1 MTNWLKMIKRKAFSH
16 ILCVSLLLVLSAQ
29 THAQFLGFRMSTGAK
44 VIEFPFER
52 YNNLIIIPVT
62 INGRITV
69 KFILDSGV
77 QNCILTE
84 PLVASLLNLTY
95 DRTITFTA
103 PGQADSIL
111 AHVAKNV
118 QLKLPGIEGQGISM
132 LVLDQDYLNL
142 SNQLGTEVF
151 GIIGYELFSR
161 FIIEVNYDK
170 KVVKFY
176 EPNFFNP
183 KKYYEKVPLIV
194 RGTKP
199 YMAAEIT
206 QKNGTKMNVALMVDS
221 GASHAILLDQST
233 SQLIHI
239 PEKKLE
245 ASLGKGL
252 GGDIEGVVARV
263 DKVKIGKYSFDDVIA
278 SYPNEGSYG
287 LVPEEAERRNG
298 TVGGEILSRFNHIYD
313 YFSQTLYLSKSVE
326 YQKKFEY
333 DMSGLEVVAHGT
345 ELNRIR
351 VVNVREDSPAKKAGV
366 MEGDIIKTVNG
377 LTISN
382 TSLNFLTTLMRLK
395 KGKKVT
401 LRLLRNAEEV
411 KVTFRLERM
420 I

>member
-1 MTNWLKMIKRKAFSH
+1 
-16 ILCVSLLLVLSAQ
+16 
-29 THAQFLGFRMSTGAK
+29 MSTGAK

-239 PEKKLE
+239 PEKNLE

-345 ELNRIR
+345 EHNRIR
-351 VVNVREDSPAKKAGV
+351 VVNVRED
-366 MEGDIIKTVNG
+366 
-377 LTISN
+377 
-382 TSLNFLTTLMRLK
+382 
-395 KGKKVT
+395 
-401 LRLLRNAEEV
+401 
-411 KVTFRLERM
+411 
-420 I
+420 

>member
-1 MTNWLKMIKRKAFSH
+1 MIERKAFSR
-16 ILCVSLLLVLSAQ
+16 ILCVCLLLLLSSQAR
-29 THAQFLGFRMSTGAK
+29 AQFLGFRMSTGAK

-233 SQLIHI
+233 SSLIHL
-239 PEKKLE
+239 PEKNLE

-263 DKVKIGKYSFDDVIA
+263 DKVKIGKYSFDQVIA

-351 VVNVREDSPAKKAGV
+351 VVNVRENSPAKRAGV

-377 LTISN
+377 LTITN

>member
-1 MTNWLKMIKRKAFSH
+1 
-16 ILCVSLLLVLSAQ
+16 
-29 THAQFLGFRMSTGAK
+29 MSTGAK

-52 YNNLIIIPVT
+52 YNNLVIIPVT
-62 INGRITV
+62 LNGKVTV
-69 KFILDSGV
+69 RFILDSGV

-95 DRTITFTA
+95 DRSISFSA
-103 PGQADSIL
+103 PGQQDSIL

-118 QLKLPGIEGQGISM
+118 NLRLPGIEGQGISM

-161 FIIEVNYDK
+161 FVVEINYDK
-170 KVVKFY
+170 KLVKFY

-183 KKYYEKVPLIV
+183 KRYYEKIPLIV

-221 GASHAILLDQST
+221 GASHAILLDQT
-233 SQLIHI
+233 TNENIFL
-239 PEKKLE
+239 PEKNLV

-252 GGDIEGVVARV
+252 GGDIEGAVARV
-263 DKVKIGKYSFDDVIA
+263 SRVKVGKFSFDEVIA
-278 SYPNEGSYG
+278 SFPDEGSYG
-287 LVPEEAERRNG
+287 LIPQEAERRNG
-298 TVGGEILSRFNHIYD
+298 TIGGEILSRFNLIFD
-313 YFSQTLYLSKSVE
+313 YFSQTLYLTKSVE

-351 VVNVREDSPAKKAGV
+351 VVNVRENSPAKKAGI

-377 LTISN
+377 LTITN
-382 TSLNFLTTLMRLK
+382 TSLNFITTLMRLK

-401 LRLLRNAEEV
+401 LRLLRNGEEV
-411 KVTFRLERM
+411 KATFRLERM

>member
-1 MTNWLKMIKRKAFSH
+1 
-16 ILCVSLLLVLSAQ
+16 
-29 THAQFLGFRMSTGAK
+29 MSTGAK

-52 YNNLIIIPVT
+52 YNNLVIIPVT
-62 INGRITV
+62 LNGKITV
-69 KFILDSGV
+69 RFILDSGV

-84 PLVASLLNLTY
+84 PLVANLLNLTY
-95 DRTITFTA
+95 DRSISFSA
-103 PGQADSIL
+103 PGQQDSIV

-118 QLKLPGIEGQGISM
+118 NLRLPGIEGQGISM

-161 FIIEVNYDK
+161 FVIEINYDK

-176 EPNFFNP
+176 EPSFFNP
-183 KKYYEKVPLIV
+183 KSYYEKIPLII

-221 GASHAILLDQST
+221 GASHAILLDQT
-233 SQLIHI
+233 TNENIFL
-239 PEKKLE
+239 PEKNLV

-252 GGDIEGVVARV
+252 GGDIEGAVARV
-263 DKVKIGKYSFDDVIA
+263 SRVKVGKFSFDEVIA
-278 SYPNEGSYG
+278 SFPDEGSYG
-287 LVPEEAERRNG
+287 LIPQEAERRNG
-298 TVGGEILSRFNHIYD
+298 TIGGEILSRFNLIFD
-313 YFSQTLYLSKSVE
+313 YFSQTLYLTKSVE

-351 VVNVREDSPAKKAGV
+351 VVNVRDNSPAKRAGI

-377 LTISN
+377 LTITN
-382 TSLNFLTTLMRLK
+382 TSLNFITTLMRLK

-401 LRLLRNAEEV
+401 LRLLRNGEEV
-411 KVTFRLERM
+411 KATFKLERM

>member
-1 MTNWLKMIKRKAFSH
+1 
-16 ILCVSLLLVLSAQ
+16 
-29 THAQFLGFRMSTGAK
+29 MSTGAK

-62 INGRITV
+62 INGRVTV

-103 PGQADSIL
+103 PGQQDSIL

-176 EPNFFNP
+176 EPDFFNP

-239 PEKKLE
+239 PEKRLE

-252 GGDIEGVVARV
+252 GGDIEGVVGRV
-263 DKVKIGKYSFDDVIA
+263 DKVKIGKYSFDEVIA
-278 SYPNEGSYG
+278 SFPNEGSYG

-298 TVGGEILSRFNHIYD
+298 TIGGEILSRFNHIYD

-351 VVNVREDSPAKKAGV
+351 VVNVRENSPAKKAGV

-377 LTISN
+377 LTITN

-401 LRLLRNAEEV
+401 LKLLRNAEEV

>member
-1 MTNWLKMIKRKAFSH
+1 
-16 ILCVSLLLVLSAQ
+16 
-29 THAQFLGFRMSTGAK
+29 MSTGAK

-52 YNNLIIIPVT
+52 YNNLVIIPVT
-62 INGRITV
+62 LNGKVTV
-69 KFILDSGV
+69 RFILDSGV

-95 DRTITFTA
+95 DRSISFSA
-103 PGQADSIL
+103 PGQQDSIL

-118 QLKLPGIEGQGISM
+118 NLRLPGIEGQGISM

-161 FIIEVNYDK
+161 FVIEINYDK
-170 KVVKFY
+170 KLVKFY

-183 KKYYEKVPLIV
+183 KRYYEKIPLIV

-221 GASHAILLDQST
+221 GASHAILLDQT
-233 SQLIHI
+233 TNENIFL
-239 PEKKLE
+239 PEKNLE

-252 GGDIEGVVARV
+252 GGDIEGAVARV
-263 DKVKIGKYSFDDVIA
+263 SRVKVGKFSFDEVIA
-278 SYPNEGSYG
+278 SFPDEGSYG
-287 LVPEEAERRNG
+287 LIPEEAERRNG
-298 TVGGEILSRFNHIYD
+298 TIGGEILSRFNLIFD
-313 YFSQTLYLSKSVE
+313 YFSQTLYLTKSVE

-351 VVNVREDSPAKKAGV
+351 VVNVRDNSPAQRAGI

-377 LTISN
+377 LTITN
-382 TSLNFLTTLMRLK
+382 TSLNFITTLMRLK

-401 LRLLRNAEEV
+401 LRLLRNGEEV
-411 KVTFRLERM
+411 KATFRLERM